1 MRNRFEPG
9 LRWLPCLVLLVL
21 AACQPGDSKQV
32 GSDTNWLQACTADTD
47 CGAGRCRCRIC
58 TLGCDDLAACGE
70 IEQAQLCIET
80 SELSA
85 TSCRLGFEEP
95 VAAGICT
102 RGCSS
107 HADCGPGGGSAVYC
121 IEGVC
126 LPGAAATPRGSIA
139 SVATGTSAGPADA
152 GGAGEGGVRADS
164 GASGIGA
171 AGEGGASGGAA
182 SGSGAG
188 GEAGAVGEGGAGG
201 VAPTGDGQLGGGR
214 TITHAES
221 GTTLD
226 VPYPEPK
233 CPCQSDLPDGAA
245 APSPGDAPANA
256 YGNPSPPAEPSD
268 SPLAG
273 GTSWLRC
280 AVAADA
286 SGSYWFVADTDCV
299 RYENCN
305 HPCQSDADCPSG
317 GSGSARPRC
326 STMGYCFLDCREEQ
340 TCPDGMSCVS
350 GVDGAACYWARD
362 VLDAECPA
370 YCRQRPA
377 PRGCENW
384 CADLLVA
391 CNPDAGVTCCEGL
404 TCTEGGYCDDAP

>member
-1 MRNRFEPG
+1 MRDRFERG
-9 LRWLPCLVLLVL
+9 LRWLPWLALL
-21 AACQPGDSKQV
+21 AACEPGGGKQV
-32 GSDTNWLQACTADTD
+32 GSDTNWLQACTADAD
-47 CGAGRCRCRIC
+47 CGAGQCRCRVC
-58 TLGCDDLAACGE
+58 TLGCSDLAACGA
-70 IEQAQLCIET
+70 IEQAQLCIEA

-102 RGCSS
+102 RACSS

-139 SVATGTSAGPADA
+139 SVATAATDAAPIDA
-152 GGAGEGGVRADS
+152 GR
-164 GASGIGA
+164 
-171 AGEGGASGGAA
+171 AGEGGAGGGSGASGNGAAGESGASGSSAA
-182 SGSGAG
+182 SGSGAAG
-188 GEAGAVGEGGAGG
+188 EHGEAGAGG
-201 VAPTGDGQLGGGR
+201 VAPTGDGQLGGGK
-214 TITHAES
+214 TISHAES
-221 GTTLD
+221 GTVLD
-226 VPYPEPK
+226 VPYPEPQ
-233 CPCQSDLPDGAA
+233 CPCQSDLPEGAA

-256 YGNPSPPAEPSD
+256 YGNPSPPAEPSE
-268 SPLAG
+268 SPLDAR
-273 GTSWLRC
+273 SIWLRC
-280 AVAADA
+280 AVGTN
-286 SGSYWFVADTDCV
+286 SGSYWFVADTECV

-305 HPCQSDADCPSG
+305 HACQSDADCPAG

-362 VLDAECPA
+362 VLDPECPA

-377 PRGCENW
+377 PRECENW

-391 CNPDAGVTCCEGL
+391 CNADAGATCCEGL